1 MATLTNEQY
10 QEKSKDILNSIL
22 EAVAGVNVAEG
33 LHVVAGPVSFFLI
46 GVADMM
52 GRDRRKIMETFYK
65 MIQDGAD
72 YQGETLG

>member
-10 QEKSKDILNSIL
+10 QEKSKAILNAIL

-33 LHVVAGPVSFFLI
+33 LHVVASPVSFFLI
-46 GVADMM
+46 GAADMM

-65 MIQDGAD
+65 MIQGGAD
-72 YQGETLG
+72 YTGETLK